1 MPKRTHVEREK
12 AIRMLQANVTPSV
25 IAHQFRCHARM
36 IELLENISDKLEQCQ
51 TVCIHDVIA

>member
-25 IAHQFRCHARM
+25 IAQQFRCHARM
-36 IELLENISDKLEQCQ
+36 IERLKKRF
-51 TVCIHDVIA
+51 